1 MMKAALLVL
10 VLGCISLHAQ
20 VGTSPRTLTKRI
32 EPLVRPQ
39 PPRYVAPA
47 QPGAAGAAVA
57 KPPTAKQVEQK
68 KLELDAE
75 TKKKLEWQM
84 SRATNG
90 SAPAQYAIGV
100 RYLTGDGLPKD
111 VEKGTKWLK
120 ESAKND
126 YADAKKKLAE
136 LEAAEKK

>member
-1 MMKAALLVL
+1 MKAALLVL
-10 VLGCISLHAQ
+10 VLGCIPLQAQ

-39 PPRYVAPA
+39 PPRYVAPG
-47 QPGAAGAAVA
+47 QPGASAPAVA
-57 KPPTAKQVEQK
+57 KPLTEKETQQK
-68 KLELDAE
+68 KIELDAE

-90 SAPAQYAIGV
+90 SAPAQYAIAM

-111 VEKGTKWLK
+111 TEKGTKWLK

-136 LEAAEKK
+136 LEASEKK